1 MSESLFGDPVEPREL
16 GSTPRALSVSELVT
30 TLRGAVESVLGQVWV
45 RGEVSSF
52 KVHGSGHWYFTL
64 RDGDSCVSCV
74 MWKTYSTR
82 AKSKPAEG
90 VEVHVLGTPTIW
102 EARGEL
108 RLRVVV
114 LLPSAGIGLQ
124 QLGREKVRAAL
135 ERDGLLDPTRKKTLP
150 EFPVAV
156 AIVTSQDGA
165 ALHDMINVARRRWPA
180 VRLFVVAAKVQGDDA
195 PRALVRAMELV
206 NRIGGIDL
214 CVIGRGGGAREDL
227 GAFDDERVCRSVAA
241 LQMPSI
247 SAVGH
252 ETDVTLTDFVADRRA
267 PTPSAA
273 MEMALPSR
281 EDWLRNVDT
290 LGTRLA
296 RGLGRR
302 TELMAARLDRNGD
315 RMLGAVTRQLE
326 GPGRRVD
333 RIAAQLDA
341 LSPLRVLGR
350 GYSVARLENGTVV
363 RRRDQLP
370 PGARFSLRVGDGEV
384 GARSEGT

>member
-1 MSESLFGDPVEPREL
+1 MSSSLFDDGGAAPEHR
-16 GSTPRALSVSELVT
+16 STPKAYSVSELVVG
-30 TLRGAVESVLGQVWV
+30 LRGALESAIGQVWV

-64 RDGDSCVSCV
+64 RDGDCCVNCV
-74 MWKTYSTR
+74 MWKTYSTK
-82 AKSKPAEG
+82 AKSKPVEGAE
-90 VEVHVLGTPTIW
+90 VYILGTPTIW

-135 ERDGLLDPTRKKTLP
+135 ERDGLLDPARKRTLP
-150 EFPVAV
+150 EFPSGV

-180 VRLFVVAAKVQGDDA
+180 VRLLVVAARVQGDEA
-195 PRALVRAMELV
+195 PRALVRALELV
-206 NRIGGIDL
+206 NRLDGVDL
-214 CVIGRGGGAREDL
+214 CVIGRGGGARDDL
-227 GAFDDERVCRSVAA
+227 GAFDDEQVCRAVAA
-241 LQMPSI
+241 LRVPSI

-273 MEMALPSR
+273 MEMALPNR
-281 EDWLRNVDT
+281 EDWLRTVDVV
-290 LGTRLA
+290 GTRMA
-296 RGLGRR
+296 RGLRR
-302 TELMAARLDRNGD
+302 HTELMAARLDRSGD
-315 RMLGAVTRQLE
+315 RLIGAVGRKIEAPSGRLE
-326 GPGRRVD
+326 
-333 RIAAQLDA
+333 RIASQLDA

-350 GYSVARLENGTVV
+350 GYSVARLADGTVV

-370 PGARFSLRVGDGEV
+370 SGTRFSLRVSDGDLS
-384 GARSEGT
+384 ARSEGS